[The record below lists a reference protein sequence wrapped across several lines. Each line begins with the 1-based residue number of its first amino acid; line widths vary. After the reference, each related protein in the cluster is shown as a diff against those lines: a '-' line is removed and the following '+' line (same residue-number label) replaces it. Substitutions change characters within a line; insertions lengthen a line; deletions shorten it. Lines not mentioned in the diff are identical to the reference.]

1 MMMRAVF
8 MEATIASGLQWVKR
22 LLETRNSA
30 GCAALFCFDQ
40 AVLREHVW
48 Q

>member
-8 MEATIASGLQWVKR
+8 MAATIASGLRWVKR

-30 GCAALFCFDQ
+30 DCAALFWCDQ
-40 AVLREHVW
+40 AVLREQVW